1 MPNRSKPALAACL
14 LLALGTGCYF
24 FGLLIPA
31 SRTASTSRGLG
42 GGYGYGSDFYP
53 IWLTTRELPHGPD
66 PYSFGTERKI
76 EVGLYGR
83 TLDRNRPAD
92 ASVNYRG
99 FSYPIYTDI
108 LAAALAPL
116 SFHEVQIALSVLL
129 PIVTALGVA
138 CWFYTLGLDAS
149 PLWLA
154 SAVALTLG
162 SGPVLEGIYALQPTL
177 LVAAMIA
184 ATLAALRRGRLA
196 LAGILLA
203 LASIKPHLI
212 VLLSLWLLLWTLSDW
227 RQRRRLAISFAAS
240 LAVLLLAGQL
250 LLPGWWSSWW
260 RNLPAYRQY
269 TPAPLVELML
279 GKVLGRLLALTT
291 VGIAALGAFRCRRAS
306 PDSSEFHLLSAF
318 ILVVTLVVLSSSVA
332 VYDQILLLPAL
343 FWLYC
348 HREGILRAN
357 RPVRVVALLV
367 LATLFWP
374 WASATAVA
382 IASPFLSWARSREAI
397 LLPQATASS
406 LPFAV
411 LSLTAF
417 FVGKTIR
424 GETSGPS

>member
-53 IWLTTRELPHGPD
+53 IWLTTHELPHGPD
-66 PYSFGTERKI
+66 PYSFGAERKI

-108 LAAALAPL
+108 LAATLAPL

-154 SAVALTLG
+154 SA
-162 SGPVLEGIYALQPTL
+162 
-177 LVAAMIA
+177 
-184 ATLAALRRGRLA
+184 
-196 LAGILLA
+196 
-203 LASIKPHLI
+203 
-212 VLLSLWLLLWTLSDW
+212 DW

-318 ILVVTLVVLSSSVA
+318 ILVVTVVVLSSSVA
-332 VYDQILLLPAL
+332 VYHQILLLPAL

-397 LLPQATASS
+397 LFPQATASS
-406 LPFAV
+406 FPFVV